1 MNETIIVDNK
11 QLGEMLGITE
21 SSVRKIIS
29 RGILEESLNNKGYK
43 LIRRFKQGRKY
54 VCEIEKADSCMEILY
69 GIAKG
74 MFNTDMIKE
83 WGDYMLYRNANEDL
97 PLSKNTLSELCNIHR
112 NTITKWDKK
121 MIENNFMS
129 NDGCFY
135 IVKVYNPDG
144 SVKGYELTDY
154 REYKNYHSTNYK
166 YKRMKKDIVDRY
178 ANKEITYDE
187 YEMQTQAINDYLI
200 SNEGKFVYRISKYS
214 IERDN
219 KLYNEIF
226 ELIKMTFEDKNKEYR
241 QKWLEGMD
249 ESWRVKEYEL
259 QKEAKKFVDDE
270 LNKIGIN
277 AK

>member
-69 GIAKG
+69 GVAKG

-121 MIENNFMS
+121 MIENNFKS
-129 NDGCFY
+129 NDG
-135 IVKVYNPDG
+135 K
-144 SVKGYELTDY
+144 
-154 REYKNYHSTNYK
+154 
-166 YKRMKKDIVDRY
+166 
-178 ANKEITYDE
+178 
-187 YEMQTQAINDYLI
+187 INND
-200 SNEGKFVYRISKYS
+200 
-214 IERDN
+214 
-219 KLYNEIF
+219 NEI
-226 ELIKMTFEDKNKEYR
+226 LNSIIKNISQNSDKEYR
-241 QKWLEGMD
+241 IDYINCNYAINNNYNSITTNSGVYFILNKSNNLIKIGCTNNIQKRFKQIKGQFRHLGLDDNIELVKYIETDNYKQLEKELHKKYKD
-249 ESWRVKEYEL
+249 RRVNHEW
-259 QKEAKKFVDDE
+259 FNISVDD
-270 LNKIGIN
+270 ID
-277 AK
+277 